1 MKRIL
6 ALAAI
11 CSAAFAAHAGPFDEV
26 KGKMKP
32 GLYDYKMTMEMPG
45 MPAGMGGRPFSF
57 QHCVTEKDI
66 SEGGAIKGKD
76 PNSKDCEIKDFKM
89 SGNTATYNME
99 CKGAHPMKGDAKI
112 TFMDNG
118 FNSDVK
124 MTMNQ
129 GGQVMNVSQKM
140 EGRLVGAC
148 K

>member
-1 MKRIL
+1 MKRFL
-6 ALAAI
+6 VLAAL
-11 CSAAFAAHAGPFDEV
+11 CAAATGATASPFDQV

-32 GLYDYKMTMEMPG
+32 GLYDYKMTMEMPN
-45 MPAGMGGRPFSF
+45 MPPGMGGRPFTF

-66 SEGGAIKGKD
+66 SEGGALKGKD
-76 PNSKDCEIKDFKM
+76 PNSRDCEIKDFKM
-89 SGNTATYNME
+89 SGNTATYTME
-99 CKGAHPMKGDAKI
+99 CKGQTQMKGDAKI

-140 EGRLVGAC
+140 EGRLVGPC